1 MENHIDKVLLTPE
14 QIDQRLTELAELIAG
29 EFQPDTHITIIPILT
44 GSLIFVADLIR
55 KLPLM
60 MHIDMV
66 TVSSYRGTST
76 TAQTL
81 KWKSPVPENLN
92 GKQILLIDDILD
104 SGQTIASVRQAI
116 EEQSPALLKTCVFV
130 RKKRESAMTTPV
142 DYVGFDIEDEFVV
155 GYGLDYDGYYRNL
168 PQLATLKPDV
178 IAPTDE

>member
-1 MENHIDKVLLTPE
+1 MRDHIDKVLLTSE
-14 QIDQRLTELAELIAG
+14 MIDQRLKELADNISTD
-29 EFQPDTHITIIPILT
+29 FQPDTHITLIPILT

-81 KWKSPVPENLN
+81 KWKSPLPENLK
-92 GKQILLIDDILD
+92 GKQVLLIDDILD
-104 SGQTIASVRQAI
+104 SGQTISAVREALQ
-116 EEQSPALLKTCVFV
+116 EKEPALLKTCVFL

-168 PQLATLKPDV
+168 PELVTLKDDF
-178 IAPTDE
+178 IQH